1 MLSNFLLHRGHHIPP
16 WSALLS
22 TGQHHDEVLQPLSA
36 FLTSDFVVIFSNVK
50 IRYFIFLEDSNKTCD
65 SSNTSAT
72 TTSTQPNL
80 ENSSGSELSSSQS
93 DSAKAADDPGA
104 GESDSHTPV
113 SAQEEIGKSTQPL
126 RGEVFLCFFFL

>member
-1 MLSNFLLHRGHHIPP
+1 M
-16 WSALLS
+16 
-22 TGQHHDEVLQPLSA
+22 
-36 FLTSDFVVIFSNVK
+36 IFFNVK

-72 TTSTQPNL
+72 TTSIQPNL
-80 ENSSGSELSSSQS
+80 ESSSSSELSSSQS

-113 SAQEEIGKSTQPL
+113 SAQEEIGKSTL
-126 RGEVFLCFFFL
+126 SHSGERCFCVFFFFKHFQFFK